1 MDVLIL
7 KLIATNLRHIIKF
20 DDLMG
25 VHESFITDLLT
36 VLRPVYH
43 NTKYHTYYFNY
54 NTEVMHEIETICK
67 KYNCMYRIEKKTDA
81 RYEDENWRAANHIV
95 DVR

>member
-7 KLIATNLRHIIKF
+7 KLIATNLRQIIRF

-25 VHESFITDLLT
+25 IHESFITDLLT

-67 KYNCMYRIEKKTDA
+67 NIIVCIGLKRKQMQDMKMRIGERQITL
-81 RYEDENWRAANHIV
+81 
-95 DVR
+95 